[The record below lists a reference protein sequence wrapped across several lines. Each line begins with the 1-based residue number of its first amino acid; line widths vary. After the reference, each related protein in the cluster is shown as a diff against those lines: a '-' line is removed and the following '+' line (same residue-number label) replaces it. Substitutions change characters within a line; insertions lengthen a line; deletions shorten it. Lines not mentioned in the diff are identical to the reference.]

1 MSLAEATP
9 QIFWLGSRAV
19 GIVAIA
25 LLGISVAL
33 GLMMSTRLLRLSTL
47 PPGLRRLHE
56 ATALVTLAMVGA
68 HAGLLLADGYLR
80 PGLLG
85 VLLPFQLAYQPLW
98 TGVGI
103 IAAWL
108 AAILGL
114 SFYLRR
120 WIGPKT
126 WRWLHRWTLAVYVLA
141 IGHAI
146 GAGTDGR
153 AGWMFAMLSL
163 LSLPIVFAF
172 AYRMLPVA
180 PADRSIGAVGSVKRP
195 APAHS
200 R

>member
-1 MSLAEATP
+1 MSLAETTP
-9 QIFWLGSRAV
+9 QIFWLASRAV

-25 LLGISVAL
+25 LLGISVGL
-33 GLMMSTRLLRLSTL
+33 GLLMSTRLLRLSAL
-47 PPGLRRLHE
+47 PPGMRRLHE
-56 ATALVTLAMVGA
+56 ATALVTLAMVAA

-85 VLLPFQLAYQPLW
+85 VLLPFQLAYEPLW
-98 TGVGI
+98 TGVGV

-108 AAILGL
+108 AAIVGL

-141 IGHAI
+141 IGHAV

-153 AGWMFAMLSL
+153 SGWMFAMLSL
-163 LSLPIVFAF
+163 LSLPIVFAL
-172 AYRMLPVA
+172 AYRMLPAARGGARSVNGLEGSP
-180 PADRSIGAVGSVKRP
+180 PA
-195 APAHS
+195 
-200 R
+200 

>member
-1 MSLAEATP
+1 MNIAAATP
-9 QIFWLGSRAV
+9 QIFWLASRAV
-19 GIVAIA
+19 GIVAIG
-25 LLGISVAL
+25 LLGISVGL
-33 GLMMSTRLLRLSTL
+33 GLLMSTRLLRLSTL

-56 ATALVTLAMVGA
+56 ATALVTLAMVAA

-85 VLLPFQLAYQPLW
+85 VLLPFHLAYQPVW
-98 TGVGI
+98 TGVGV

-114 SFYLRR
+114 TFYLRR

-141 IGHAI
+141 IAHVV

-153 AGWMFAMLSL
+153 SGWMLAMLSL
-163 LSLPIVFAF
+163 LSLPIVFAL
-172 AYRMLPVA
+172 AYRMLPAA
-180 PADRSIGAVGSVKRP
+180 PAVRPVRAPGAERRP
-195 APAHS
+195 KTVHAP
-200 R
+200 